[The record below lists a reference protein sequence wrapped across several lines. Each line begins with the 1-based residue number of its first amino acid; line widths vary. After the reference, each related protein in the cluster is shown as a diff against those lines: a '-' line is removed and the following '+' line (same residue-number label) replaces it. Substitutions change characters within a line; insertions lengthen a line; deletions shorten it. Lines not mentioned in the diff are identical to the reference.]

1 MNARQ
6 LLETHSEVLASAARP
21 AGVLVLP
28 QGIALETVE
37 PHDSEAP
44 GRAKE
49 EGPAK
54 QCGGH
59 WRLKVADGY
68 LNQNGVVYYT
78 HTRFQVHGTLNIS

>member
-6 LLETHSEVLASAARP
+6 PLETHSEVLASAARP

-28 QGIALETVE
+28 QGIASETVE

-49 EGPAK
+49 EGPEK
-54 QCGGH
+54 Q
-59 WRLKVADGY
+59 
-68 LNQNGVVYYT
+68 
-78 HTRFQVHGTLNIS
+78 